1 MTEEQRADVKRL
13 EAFVA
18 EKSEAGQLL
27 LGWVTGS
34 SLDSV
39 TSKME
44 KGGFH
49 QFPHFIASNLG
60 TEIVYTSDAHFGQPD
75 TEWMKRLDA
84 QGFSDE
90 KSKTSWKPSEKRAFP
105 LDRKRSWAV
114 QGIRRIS
121 IIRSRMNGQ
130 IFIIYHLSKHWLKSE
145 AWQSTSTNATRLL
158 EILRIAMMS
167 IFTSRN
173 REG

>member
-1 MTEEQRADVKRL
+1 MTEEQREDVKRL

-18 EKSEAGQLL
+18 EKSEAGQLM

-44 KGGFH
+44 KGGFY

-60 TEIVYTSDAHFGQPD
+60 TEIVYTSDGKFGQPD
-75 TEWMKRLDA
+75 AEWMKRLDA

-90 KSKTSWKPSEKRAFP
+90 KLKIFCKPYVKRGLP
-105 LDRKRSWAV
+105 LGRKRS
-114 QGIRRIS
+114 
-121 IIRSRMNGQ
+121 
-130 IFIIYHLSKHWLKSE
+130 
-145 AWQSTSTNATRLL
+145 
-158 EILRIAMMS
+158 
-167 IFTSRN
+167 
-173 REG
+173 